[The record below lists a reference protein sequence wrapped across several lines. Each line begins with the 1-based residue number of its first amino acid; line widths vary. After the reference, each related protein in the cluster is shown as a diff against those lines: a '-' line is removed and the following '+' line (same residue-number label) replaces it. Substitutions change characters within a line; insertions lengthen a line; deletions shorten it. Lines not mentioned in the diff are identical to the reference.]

1 MGDGVPLA
9 IERTPERSAVAIADG
24 IPLVSGKI
32 EVAGERDGDAGEIV
46 FTIDEL
52 REARQLLG
60 GGDGVLSLGAARVV
74 PGGVDAAV
82 PGVDGALGPR
92 NSGREERGER
102 ERERRDDAD

>member
-9 IERTPERSAVAIADG
+9 IERTLERSAVAIADG
-24 IPLVSGKI
+24 IPLVSRKI

-74 PGGVDAAV
+74 PAGVDAAV
-82 PGVDGALGPR
+82 PDVDGALGPR
-92 NSGREERGER
+92 SSGRKERGD
-102 ERERRDDAD
+102 RERRDDAD